1 MKKGFLVLGLS
12 LTLGFSSFSY
22 AAKEIKISQL
32 ITSAEE
38 NQKIYESVKSEL
50 SSFLEIVP
58 VNMEKEHG
66 FNNRSEFAKAVP
78 ATIYRMVG
86 VDPYGKVV
94 PTNNYNVVV
103 AVNGEYRAVVTV
115 SSENGKY
122 EILSIGGAV
131 LAKELQA
138 TEAANPIAADQEHV
152 MVNIY
157 KYSATFVSN
166 VSANTVIENADLIP
180 LESAKMGLAN
190 PEAGRNAKTVYK
202 LSEAFDALIANTY

>member
-12 LTLGFSSFSY
+12 LTLGVSSFSY
-22 AAKEIKISQL
+22 AAKEIKINQL
-32 ITSAEE
+32 ISADE
-38 NQKIYESVKSEL
+38 NQKIYEAVKNEL

-58 VNMEKEHG
+58 LNMEKEHG
-66 FNNRSEFAKAVP
+66 FNSRSEFAKAVP

-86 VDPYGKVV
+86 VDPYGKLV

-103 AVNGEYRAVVTV
+103 SVNGEYRAVLTV
-115 SSENGKY
+115 SAENGNY

-138 TEAANPIAADQEHV
+138 TEAANPMNASEERV
-152 MVNIY
+152 MLNVY

-166 VSANTVIENADLIP
+166 VPANTAIENADLIP
-180 LESAKMGLAN
+180 LESAKMGLRN
-190 PEAGRNAKTVYK
+190 PEAGRNAKPVYK
-202 LSEAFDALIANTY
+202 LSEAFDALIANAN